1 MKLIIAITRDEH
13 SEEIINSLIQE
24 DYRVT
29 KIASTGGFLRKGMTT
44 LMIGVEDEQVENV
57 IDNLRN
63 ICRSLSEDN
72 ERCITI
78 FVLNVSQFMQV

>member
-1 MKLIIAITRDEH
+1 
-13 SEEIINSLIQE
+13 
-24 DYRVT
+24 
-29 KIASTGGFLRKGMTT
+29 MTT

-63 ICRSLSEDN
+63 ICRPLSEDN
-72 ERCITI
+72 ERCTTI